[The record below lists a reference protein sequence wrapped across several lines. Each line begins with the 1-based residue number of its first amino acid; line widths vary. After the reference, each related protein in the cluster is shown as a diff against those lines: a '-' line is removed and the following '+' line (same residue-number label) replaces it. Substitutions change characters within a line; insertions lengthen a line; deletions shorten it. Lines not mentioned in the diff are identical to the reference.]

1 MAKSRKP
8 LFTAS
13 QVRKT
18 QGARSINFA
27 MHSARVKKPS
37 TAALRDLIYYLTR
50 KTELEKRYSKSDIT
64 FP

>member
-13 QVRKT
+13 EARKT
-18 QGARSINFA
+18 KGAKAINFA
-27 MHSARVKKPS
+27 IHSARVKKPS
-37 TAALRDLIYYLTR
+37 TAAVRDLMQYLIR
-50 KTELEKRYSKSDIT
+50 KNKLEKRYSKSDIT